1 MGLQMTEKMQSEK
14 WCVVSR
20 LVWWFCTVSC
30 FDKIILNQCA
40 CWGGS
45 VLWQLFFWCHF
56 FSSTFVNCFFPLLQF
71 FHLIEKINNYLMN
84 TCNMFLN
91 KKNNYRMPFYNPP
104 KKKIKKTAPKHFF
117 KGVPHQQDWHV
128 CCGGPLLCPA
138 FFEVKIGPIP
148 VLVSFSFPFLKLFS
162 FTFLSPFFWI
172 FEMSNFPKYGRSY

>member
-1 MGLQMTEKMQSEK
+1 
-14 WCVVSR
+14 
-20 LVWWFCTVSC
+20 
-30 FDKIILNQCA
+30 
-40 CWGGS
+40 
-45 VLWQLFFWCHF
+45 
-56 FSSTFVNCFFPLLQF
+56 
-71 FHLIEKINNYLMN
+71 MN

-104 KKKIKKTAPKHFF
+104 QNKKKKQHPNIFS
-117 KGVPHQQDWHV
+117 KGSPISKIDMFVVVVLYCVQ
-128 CCGGPLLCPA
+128 L

>member
-56 FSSTFVNCFFPLLQF
+56 FSSTFVNCFFSTF
-71 FHLIEKINNYLMN
+71 AVFSFDWKKNNYLMN

-104 KKKIKKTAPKHFF
+104 QNKEKKNSTQTFF
-117 KGVPHQQDWHV
+117 QR
-128 CCGGPLLCPA
+128 GPPSARLTCLLWWSSIVSS
-138 FFEVKIGPIP
+138 FFWSENWPNSCSRF
-148 VLVSFSFPFLKLFS
+148 LFLSFSK
-162 FTFLSPFFWI
+162 TFLFYFLISI
-172 FEMSNFPKYGRSY
+172 LLDLRNV